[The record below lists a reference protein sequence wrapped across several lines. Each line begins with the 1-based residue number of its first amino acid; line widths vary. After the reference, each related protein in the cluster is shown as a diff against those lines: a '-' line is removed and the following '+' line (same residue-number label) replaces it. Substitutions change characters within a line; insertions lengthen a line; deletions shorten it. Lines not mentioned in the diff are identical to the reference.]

1 MNKKLLH
8 TLLSIFLAFFISFSV
23 NAQNIFTPSPNACGI
38 AKCTFQ
44 GNPMAGSAAISGPD
58 FTGQCQQ
65 KCNATSGCTGLT
77 VYPGWCNLFSN
88 VGAGATAQSSETPLA
103 RFTAAPAPAPA
114 PAPVPAPTAA
124 SAVSA
129 AVISDLTN
137 KINQLTAQVAALSQ
151 QQAARP
157 DPKPAIDALTSQM
170 AQVKVQ
176 VDKQTQQLA
185 NPPIPVS
192 GVSAAVIT
200 DLTAKINTLST
211 RTDQLNIFMQK
222 TAGNFSSISKYA
234 DCTRNAAR
242 IFMAGDRNPDIR
254 AAAWARNAT
263 VMADAGNQIQ
273 GCQQILLNLQN

>member
-23 NAQNIFTPSPNACGI
+23 NAQNIFAPSPNACGT
-38 AKCTFQ
+38 ASCTFQ

-88 VGAGATAQSSETPLA
+88 GGAGATAQSQATPLA
-103 RFTAAPAPAPA
+103 RFTAALAPAPA
-114 PAPVPAPTAA
+114 AAP
-124 SAVSA
+124 AVSA
-129 AVISDLTN
+129 AVISDLTI
-137 KINQLTAQVAALSQ
+137 KINQLTAQVAALTQ
-151 QQAARP
+151 QQATRP
-157 DPKPAIDALTSQM
+157 DPKPAIDALTTQM
-170 AQVKVQ
+170 AQVKAQ

-185 NPPIPVS
+185 TPPIPVS
-192 GVSAAVIT
+192 GVSAAIIT

-222 TAGNFSSISKYA
+222 TVGNFSSISKYA
-234 DCTRNAAR
+234 DCIR
-242 IFMAGDRNPDIR
+242 IAVQIFGAVDRNPDIR
-254 AAAWARNAT
+254 AAAWVRNAN
-263 VMADAGNQIQ
+263 VMADAGLRTYQ
-273 GCQQILLNLQN
+273 CQQILLNLQN